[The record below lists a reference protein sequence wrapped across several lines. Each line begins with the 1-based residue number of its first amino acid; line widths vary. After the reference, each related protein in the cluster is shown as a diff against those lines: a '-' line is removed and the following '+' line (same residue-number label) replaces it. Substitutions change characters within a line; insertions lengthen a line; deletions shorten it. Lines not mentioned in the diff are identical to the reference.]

1 MKFELIAGALNPIAF
16 HWGPLNVHW
25 YGIIIASAVI
35 LALWLS
41 IREGRRIGIPE
52 DDFYDVLLW
61 SLPIAVIC
69 ARTYYVV
76 FQWAYYSQHPSEIIA
91 IWNGGIAIYGALIG
105 GLITILWFYHVRHLN
120 PWQFLDVLAPSVIL
134 AQAIGRWG
142 NFMNQEAY
150 GVITTK
156 AYLMALHLPTWIVN
170 QMYIGGAYRVPTYL
184 YESVGDLLGFII
196 LISLRHRHHCLK
208 QGEVLCGYLGWYAV
222 VRMIVE
228 GMRTDSLMLGQLR
241 VSQWLSVIIL
251 VAVVIIVI
259 YRRRQTTIPW
269 YSDLLIKE
277 KKSWQKK

>member
-91 IWNGGIAIYGALIG
+91 IWEGGIAIYGALIG

>member
-69 ARTYYVV
+69 ARTYYVA

-91 IWNGGIAIYGALIG
+91 IWDGGIAIYGALIG

-222 VRMIVE
+222 VRIIVE

-277 KKSWQKK
+277 KKS

>member
-91 IWNGGIAIYGALIG
+91 IWDGGIAIYGALIG
-105 GLITILWFYHVRHLN
+105 GLITILWFYHVWHLN

-196 LISLRHRHHCLK
+196 LISLRHRHHWLK

>member
-91 IWNGGIAIYGALIG
+91 IWDGGIAIYGTLIG
-105 GLITILWFYHVRHLN
+105 GLITILWFYHVWHLN

-196 LISLRHRHHCLK
+196 LISLRHRHHWLK